1 MLRVSGLP
9 KRSGAP
15 IVDNV
20 RMNQALETAEAPPSA
35 EVSGSDRVGL
45 AAAVVGG
52 IILALLIAAGG
63 ARPVAAVLVLGMA
76 TLIGMQSW
84 RLAVVLALAY
94 LPVEGVLW
102 VALYP
107 HTAPAALAK
116 DFLFVIPAYIGF
128 FYSCMKSKQNF
139 VFPGF
144 PLLAVVLLAGL
155 VLVEIFNPLLS
166 RLLVGLVGAKV
177 WLFYIPMAFLG
188 YQLIRSRSDL
198 DRLLNIMCLVAI
210 VPAVVGIVEAVLYYT
225 GHSSFVY
232 SLYGSAASAATQGM
246 ASINVGGAG
255 FRRVPSTFSFVAQYY
270 IFMTSMV
277 AFGYAWWRRA
287 ADGSWTRRWRLAVWL
302 LFLVAALTS
311 GARGALAFVPLLL
324 IAILLID
331 GRLGVTSIGP
341 IAALGAGLA
350 LMIALVGA
358 SATGTVSD
366 LFVNAR
372 IQIHSVFI
380 TGLREAS
387 HHLFLGSGTGSDT
400 NAARYVSG
408 AFSATGGWQESYLAK
423 SILELGIVGLALVAT
438 VLGTI
443 IVRGLRIRRRLR
455 DPGLIAMASAI
466 LGLMI
471 WGVVY
476 TVKAQYLDFDP
487 LNLYFWLFTGILFKL
502 AVLDRD
508 DAARPERPPEARSS
522 LPPSQ
527 PAKVPQQA

>member
-1 MLRVSGLP
+1 MSQPLDATAPVPRVSVG
-9 KRSGAP
+9 R
-15 IVDNV
+15 
-20 RMNQALETAEAPPSA
+20 
-35 EVSGSDRVGL
+35 SDRL
-45 AAAVVGG
+45 AIGAGVAGG
-52 IILALLIAAGG
+52 IILAVLIAAG
-63 ARPVAAVLVLGMA
+63 AALPVAAVLILGVA
-76 TLIGMQSW
+76 TLIGVQSW
-84 RLAVVLALAY
+84 RLSVLLALAY

-128 FYSCMKSKQNF
+128 FGSCMKSQRNF
-139 VFPGF
+139 DFPGF
-144 PLLAVVLLAGL
+144 PLLPVVLLAGL
-155 VLVEIFNPLLS
+155 VVVEIFNPLLS
-166 RLLVGLVGAKV
+166 RMLVGLVGAKV

-188 YQLIRSRSDL
+188 YHLVRNRSDL
-198 DRLLNIMCLVAI
+198 DRLLKVMCLIAI
-210 VPAVVGIVEAVLYYT
+210 IPAVVGIAEAVLYYT
-225 GHSSFVY
+225 GHTSFVY
-232 SLYGSAASAATQGM
+232 SLYGSAASAATQQF
-246 ASINVGGAG
+246 ASISVGGAG

-270 IFMTSMV
+270 IFMTAMV

-287 ADGSWTRRWRLAVWL
+287 AAGSWDRRWRLLVWL
-302 LFLVAALTS
+302 LFLVADLTS
-311 GARGALAFVPLLL
+311 GARGALAFVPLMM

-331 GRLGVTSIGP
+331 GRLGVSSIGI

-372 IQIHSVFI
+372 NQFHSVFI
-380 TGLREAS
+380 TGLRDAS
-387 HHLFLGSGTGSDT
+387 HHIFLGSGTGSDT

-408 AFSATGGWQESYLAK
+408 AFSAAGGWQESYLAK
-423 SILELGIVGLALVAT
+423 AILELGIVGLALVAT
-438 VLGTI
+438 VFGSI

-471 WGVVY
+471 WGIAY

-487 LNLYFWLFTGILFKL
+487 LNMYFWLFTGVLFKL
-502 AVLDRD
+502 AVIDRG
-508 DAARPERPPEARSS
+508 DAPSERPAEARSS

-527 PAKVPQQA
+527 PVSVPREA

>member
-1 MLRVSGLP
+1 
-9 KRSGAP
+9 
-15 IVDNV
+15 
-20 RMNQALETAEAPPSA
+20 MNQALETAEAPPSA
-35 EVSGSDRVGL
+35 EISRSDRVGIG
-45 AAAVVGG
+45 AAVVGG
-52 IILALLIAAGG
+52 IILGALVAAGA
-63 ARPVAAVLVLGMA
+63 ARPAAAVVILGVA
-76 TLIGMQSW
+76 TLIGVQSW
-84 RLAVVLALAY
+84 RLAVVLALVY
-94 LPVEGVLW
+94 LPVQGLLW

-128 FYSCMKSKQNF
+128 FYWCIKSKQNF

-155 VLVEIFNPLLS
+155 VVAEIFNPLLDS
-166 RLLVGLVGAKV
+166 LLVGLVGAKV

-188 YQLIRSRSDL
+188 YQLVRNRRDL
-198 DRLLNIMCLVAI
+198 DRLLKIMCLTAI
-210 VPAVVGIVEAVLYYT
+210 VPAVIGIVEAVLYYT

-232 SLYGSAASAATQGM
+232 SLYGSAASAATQGF

-287 ADGSWTRRWRLAVWL
+287 AAGSWSRRWRLGIWL
-302 LFLVAALTS
+302 LFLAAALTS
-311 GARGALAFVPLLL
+311 GARGALAFVPLML

-331 GRLGVTSIGP
+331 GRLGVSSIGP
-341 IAALGAGLA
+341 IAALGAGLV
-350 LMIALVGA
+350 LMIALAGA

-372 IQIHSVFI
+372 VQLHSVFI
-380 TGLREAS
+380 TGLRDAS

-423 SILELGIVGLALVAT
+423 SILELGIVGLALIAA
-438 VLGTI
+438 VLGSI
-443 IVRGLRIRRRLR
+443 VVRGFRIRRRLR

-471 WGVVY
+471 WGIAY

-487 LNLYFWLFTGILFKL
+487 LNLYFWLFTGVLFKL
-502 AVLDRD
+502 AVIDRAE
-508 DAARPERPPEARSS
+508 AAPRELPPETKSS

-527 PAKVPQQA
+527 PVRVPQQA

>member
-1 MLRVSGLP
+1 
-9 KRSGAP
+9 
-15 IVDNV
+15 
-20 RMNQALETAEAPPSA
+20 MNQALETAEAPPSA
-35 EVSGSDRVGL
+35 EISRSDRAGIG
-45 AAAVVGG
+45 AAVVGG
-52 IILALLIAAGG
+52 IILGALVAAGA
-63 ARPVAAVLVLGMA
+63 ARPAAAVVVLGVA
-76 TLIGMQSW
+76 TLIGVQSW
-84 RLAVVLALAY
+84 RLAVVLALVY
-94 LPVEGVLW
+94 LPVQGLLW

-155 VLVEIFNPLLS
+155 VVAEIFNPLLDS
-166 RLLVGLVGAKV
+166 LLVGLVGAKV

-188 YQLIRSRSDL
+188 YHLVRNRRDL
-198 DRLLNIMCLVAI
+198 DRLLKIMCLTAI
-210 VPAVVGIVEAVLYYT
+210 IPAVIGITEAVLYYT

-232 SLYGSAASAATQGM
+232 SLYGSAGSAATQGF

-287 ADGSWTRRWRLAVWL
+287 AAGSWSRRWRLAVWL

-311 GARGALAFVPLLL
+311 GARGALPFVPLLL

-331 GRLGVTSIGP
+331 GRLGFSSVGVF
-341 IAALGAGLA
+341 AALGAGLA

-366 LFVNAR
+366 LFTNAR
-372 IQIHSVFI
+372 VQIHSVFI
-380 TGLREAS
+380 TGLRDAS

-408 AFSATGGWQESYLAK
+408 SFSATGGWQESYLAK
-423 SILELGIVGLALVAT
+423 SILELGIVGLALIAT
-438 VLGTI
+438 VFGSI

-471 WGVVY
+471 WGIAY
-476 TVKAQYLDFDP
+476 TVKGQYLDFDP

-502 AVLDRD
+502 AALDR
-508 DAARPERPPEARSS
+508 AAASPPEKGPEARPALQSS
-522 LPPSQ
+522 EPV
-527 PAKVPQQA
+527 KVPQQA

>member
-1 MLRVSGLP
+1 M
-9 KRSGAP
+9 
-15 IVDNV
+15 
-20 RMNQALETAEAPPSA
+20 
-35 EVSGSDRVGL
+35 
-45 AAAVVGG
+45 AVVGG
-52 IILALLIAAGG
+52 VILAVLIAAGQ
-63 ARPVAAVLVLGMA
+63 ARPVAGLLLLGLA
-76 TLIGMQSW
+76 TLVGLRSW
-84 RLAVVLALAY
+84 RLSVILALVY
-94 LPVEGVLW
+94 LPIEGILW

-128 FYSCMKSKQNF
+128 FYSYMKSKQNF

-144 PLLAVVLLAGL
+144 PLLPVLLFAGL
-155 VLVEIFNPLLS
+155 VLVEISNPLLS

-198 DRLLNIMCLVAI
+198 DRLLKIICLTAI

-232 SLYGSAASAATQGM
+232 SLYGSAASAATQGF
-246 ASINVGGAG
+246 AAINVGGAG

-287 ADGSWTRRWRLAVWL
+287 PTGSIIRHFRLAVWL
-302 LFLVAALTS
+302 LFLLAALTS

-324 IAILLID
+324 VAILLID
-331 GRLGVTSIGP
+331 GRLGVSSIGV
-341 IAALGAGLA
+341 IGALAAGLA

-366 LFVNAR
+366 LVSNAR
-372 IQIHSVFI
+372 VQIHSVFI

-408 AFSATGGWQESYLAK
+408 AFSAAGGWQESYLAK
-423 SILELGIVGLALVAT
+423 TILELGIVGLALIAT
-438 VLGTI
+438 VFGSIL
-443 IVRGLRIRRRLR
+443 VRGIRLRRRLR
-455 DPGLIAMASAI
+455 DPGMIAMASAI

-471 WGVVY
+471 WGIVY

-502 AVLDRD
+502 AVLDREE
-508 DAARPERPPEARSS
+508 AAPEKPLPEARSS
-522 LPPSQ
+522 LPRRQ
-527 PAKVPQQA
+527 PVRAPQQA

>member
-1 MLRVSGLP
+1 MSQG
-9 KRSGAP
+9 
-15 IVDNV
+15 
-20 RMNQALETAEAPPSA
+20 LETAEAPPPV
-35 EVSGSDRVGL
+35 EFGRPDRVGVGV
-45 AAAVVGG
+45 AVAGG
-52 IILALLIAAGG
+52 VILALLIAAR
-63 ARPVAAVLVLGMA
+63 AALPVAGVLVLGLA
-76 TLIGMQSW
+76 TLVGLRSW
-84 RLAVVLALAY
+84 RLSVFLALAY
-94 LPVEGVLW
+94 LPVEGILW

-116 DFLFVIPAYIGF
+116 DLLFVIPAYVGF
-128 FYSCMKSKQNF
+128 FYSYMKSGRNF
-139 VFPGF
+139 IFPGF
-144 PLLAVVLLAGL
+144 PLLPVVLFAGL
-155 VLVEIFNPLLS
+155 VVVEIFNPLLS
-166 RLLVGLVGAKV
+166 RLLVGLVGAKI

-198 DRLLNIMCLVAI
+198 DRLLNVMCLVAI
-210 VPAVVGIVEAVLYYT
+210 IPAVIGIVEAVLYYT

-232 SLYGSAASAATQGM
+232 SLYGSAGSAVTQGF
-246 ASINVGGAG
+246 AAISVGGAG

-287 ADGSWTRRWRLAVWL
+287 PTGSLSRNLRLVAWL

-331 GRLGVTSIGP
+331 GRLGISSIG
-341 IAALGAGLA
+341 IFAALGAGLA

-366 LFVNAR
+366 LITNAR

-380 TGLREAS
+380 TGLRDAS

-408 AFSATGGWQESYLAK
+408 SFSATGGWQESYLAK
-423 SILELGIVGLALVAT
+423 SILELGIVGLALIAT
-438 VLGTI
+438 VFGSI

-471 WGVVY
+471 WGIAY

-487 LNLYFWLFTGILFKL
+487 LNLYFWLFTGVLFKL
-502 AVLDRD
+502 AVLEREE
-508 DAARPERPPEARSS
+508 AAPEKRLPEARSS
-522 LPPSQ
+522 LPRSQ
-527 PAKVPQQA
+527 PVRVPQQA

>member
-1 MLRVSGLP
+1 MGI
-9 KRSGAP
+9 G
-15 IVDNV
+15 
-20 RMNQALETAEAPPSA
+20 
-35 EVSGSDRVGL
+35 
-45 AAAVVGG
+45 AAVVGG
-52 IILALLIAAGG
+52 IILGLLIAAGA
-63 ARPVAAVLVLGMA
+63 ARPAAAIVVLGVAM
-76 TLIGMQSW
+76 LVGVQSW
-84 RLAVVLALAY
+84 RLSVFLALVY

-128 FYSCMKSKQNF
+128 FYWCMKSKRNF

-155 VLVEIFNPLLS
+155 VIVEIFNPLLDS
-166 RLLVGLVGAKV
+166 LLVGLVGAKV

-188 YQLIRSRSDL
+188 YHLVRNRSDL
-198 DRLLNIMCLVAI
+198 DRLLKIMCLMAIIPAI
-210 VPAVVGIVEAVLYYT
+210 VGIAEAVLYYT

-232 SLYGSAASAATQGM
+232 SLYGSAAGAATRESS
-246 ASINVGGAG
+246 SISVGGAG

-287 ADGSWTRRWRLAVWL
+287 PIGSAGRHWRLAVWL

-331 GRLGVTSIGP
+331 GRLDFSSIGL

-366 LFVNAR
+366 LFTNAR
-372 IQIHSVFI
+372 VQLHSVFI
-380 TGLREAS
+380 TGLRDAT

-408 AFSATGGWQESYLAK
+408 SFSATGGWQESYLAK

-438 VLGTI
+438 VLGSI
-443 IVRGLRIRRRLR
+443 VVRGLRIRRQLR
-455 DPGLIAMASAI
+455 DPG
-466 LGLMI
+466 
-471 WGVVY
+471 
-476 TVKAQYLDFDP
+476 
-487 LNLYFWLFTGILFKL
+487 
-502 AVLDRD
+502 
-508 DAARPERPPEARSS
+508 
-522 LPPSQ
+522 
-527 PAKVPQQA
+527 

>member
-1 MLRVSGLP
+1 MS
-9 KRSGAP
+9 
-15 IVDNV
+15 
-20 RMNQALETAEAPPSA
+20 QALETSEAPPSV
-35 EVSGSDRVGL
+35 EISRSDRAGIGAAVGGGIIL
-45 AAAVVGG
+45 GVLIAAGAARPAAAVV
-52 IILALLIAAGG
+52 
-63 ARPVAAVLVLGMA
+63 VLGVA
-76 TLIGMQSW
+76 TLIGVQSW
-84 RLAVVLALAY
+84 RLAVVLALVY
-94 LPVEGVLW
+94 LPIEGILW

-116 DFLFVIPAYIGF
+116 DFLFVIPAYVGF
-128 FYSCMKSKQNF
+128 FYSYMKSKQNF

-144 PLLAVVLLAGL
+144 PLLPVLLLAGL
-155 VLVEIFNPLLS
+155 VIVEIFNPLLS

-188 YQLIRSRSDL
+188 YQLVRSRSDL

-232 SLYGSAASAATQGM
+232 SLYGSAASAATQGF
-246 ASINVGGAG
+246 AAISVGGAG

-287 ADGSWTRRWRLAVWL
+287 QDGSWTRRWRLAVWL

-331 GRLGVTSIGP
+331 GRLGVSSVGVIG
-341 IAALGAGLA
+341 ALVAGLA

-358 SATGTVSD
+358 SATGTISD
-366 LFVNAR
+366 LITNAR
-372 IQIHSVFI
+372 VQIHTVFV

-387 HHLFLGSGTGSDT
+387 HHIFLGSGTGSDT

-408 AFSATGGWQESYLAK
+408 AFSAAGGWQESYLAK
-423 SILELGIVGLALVAT
+423 SILELGIVGLALIAT
-438 VLGTI
+438 VFGSIL
-443 IVRGLRIRRRLR
+443 VRGIRIRRRLR

-471 WGVVY
+471 WGIIY

-502 AVLDRD
+502 AVLDRE
-508 DAARPERPPEARSS
+508 DAAAPERPPGARSS

-527 PAKVPQQA
+527 PVRVPQQA

>member
-1 MLRVSGLP
+1 MAARGL
-9 KRSGAP
+9 
-15 IVDNV
+15 
-20 RMNQALETAEAPPSA
+20 
-35 EVSGSDRVGL
+35 
-45 AAAVVGG
+45 
-52 IILALLIAAGG
+52 LAL
-63 ARPVAAVLVLGMA
+63 V
-76 TLIGMQSW
+76 
-84 RLAVVLALAY
+84 Y
-94 LPVEGVLW
+94 LPVEGILW

-128 FYSCMKSKQNF
+128 FYWSMKSKRNF

-144 PLLAVVLLAGL
+144 PLLAVAAARGTGRRRDLQPAA
-155 VLVEIFNPLLS
+155 PP
-166 RLLVGLVGAKV
+166 LLVGLVGAKV

-198 DRLLNIMCLVAI
+198 DRLLNIMCLIAI
-210 VPAVVGIVEAVLYYT
+210 VPAVVGIAEAVLYYT

-232 SLYGSAASAATQGM
+232 SLYGSAASAATQGF
-246 ASINVGGAG
+246 AAINVGGAG

-287 ADGSWTRRWRLAVWL
+287 QDGSCDPPLAPCGL
-302 LFLVAALTS
+302 ALFLAAALTS
-311 GARGALAFVPLLL
+311 GARGALAFVPLML

-331 GRLGVTSIGP
+331 GRLGVSSIGSHRG
-341 IAALGAGLA
+341 ARGGAGVDDRPGRCKRHRHRLRPGHECA
-350 LMIALVGA
+350 QQL
-358 SATGTVSD
+358 
-366 LFVNAR
+366 
-372 IQIHSVFI
+372 HSVFI

-387 HHLFLGSGTGSDT
+387 HHLFLGTGTGSDT
-400 NAARYVSG
+400 SAARYVSG

-423 SILELGIVGLALVAT
+423 SILELGIVGLALIAT
-438 VLGTI
+438 VFGSI

-471 WGVVY
+471 WGIVY

-502 AVLDRD
+502 AVLDREET
-508 DAARPERPPEARSS
+508 PPPQRPPETKSVS
-522 LPPSQ
+522 
-527 PAKVPQQA
+527 PQRVSR

>member
-1 MLRVSGLP
+1 MS
-9 KRSGAP
+9 
-15 IVDNV
+15 
-20 RMNQALETAEAPPSA
+20 QALETAPAPPQV
-35 EVSGSDRVGL
+35 EVGRSDRVGL

-52 IILALLIAAGG
+52 IILALLIAAGA
-63 ARPVAAVLVLGMA
+63 ARPAAALLVLGVA
-76 TLIGMQSW
+76 TVIGVQSW
-84 RLAVVLALAY
+84 RLSVFLALAY
-94 LPVEGVLW
+94 LPVEGLLW

-128 FYSCMKSKQNF
+128 FYSCTKSKRSF

-144 PLLAVVLLAGL
+144 PLLPVVLLAGL
-155 VLVEIFNPLLS
+155 VVVEIFNPRLS
-166 RLLVGLVGAKV
+166 SMLVGLVGAKV

-188 YQLIRSRSDL
+188 YHLVRNRGDL
-198 DRLLNIMCLVAI
+198 DRLLKVICLTAI
-210 VPAVVGIVEAVLYYT
+210 IPAVVGITEAVLYYT

-232 SLYGSAASAATQGM
+232 SLYGSAASAATQGF
-246 ASINVGGAG
+246 AAINVGGAG

-287 ADGSWTRRWRLAVWL
+287 PTGSASRRWRLVVWL
-302 LFLVAALTS
+302 LFLAAALTS
-311 GARGALAFVPLLL
+311 GARGALTFVPLLL

-331 GRLGVTSIGP
+331 GRLGVSSIGV
-341 IAALGAGLA
+341 IAALAAGLA
-350 LMIALVGA
+350 LMIGLVGA

-366 LFVNAR
+366 LVTNAR

-380 TGLREAS
+380 TGLRDAS

-408 AFSATGGWQESYLAK
+408 SFSATGGWQESYLAK
-423 SILELGIVGLALVAT
+423 SILELGIVGLALIAT
-438 VLGTI
+438 AFGTI
-443 IVRGLRIRRRLR
+443 IVRGLRLRRRLR

-502 AVLDRD
+502 AVLDREE
-508 DAARPERPPEARSS
+508 AAPEKRLPEARSS
-522 LPPSQ
+522 LPRSQ
-527 PAKVPQQA
+527 PVRAPQQA

>member
-1 MLRVSGLP
+1 MS
-9 KRSGAP
+9 
-15 IVDNV
+15 
-20 RMNQALETAEAPPSA
+20 QALETVAAPPSV
-35 EVSGSDRVGL
+35 EVSRSDRVGVG
-45 AAAVVGG
+45 AAVIGG
-52 IILALLIAAGG
+52 IILAPLIAAG
-63 ARPVAAVLVLGMA
+63 AALPVAALLILGLA
-76 TLIGMQSW
+76 TLIGLQSW
-84 RLAVVLALAY
+84 RLSVFLVLAY
-94 LPVEGVLW
+94 LPVEGLLW

-128 FYSCMKSKQNF
+128 FYWCMKSKRNF

-155 VLVEIFNPLLS
+155 VIVEIFNPLLDS
-166 RLLVGLVGAKV
+166 LLMGLVGAKV

-188 YQLIRSRSDL
+188 YHLVRNRSDL
-198 DRLLNIMCLVAI
+198 DRLLKVMCLVAI
-210 VPAVVGIVEAVLYYT
+210 IPAVVGIAEAVLYYT

-232 SLYGSAASAATQGM
+232 SLYGSAASAATQGF
-246 ASINVGGAG
+246 AAISVGGAG

-287 ADGSWTRRWRLAVWL
+287 PTGSIIRHFRLAIWL

-311 GARGALAFVPLLL
+311 GARGALAFIPLLL
-324 IAILLID
+324 VAILLID
-331 GRLGVTSIGP
+331 GRLGFSSIGVLV
-341 IAALGAGLA
+341 ALGAGLA
-350 LMIALVGA
+350 LMVGLVGA

-366 LFVNAR
+366 LITNAR
-372 IQIHSVFI
+372 VQLHSVFI

-387 HHLFLGSGTGSDT
+387 HHIFLGSGTGSDT

-408 AFSATGGWQESYLAK
+408 SFSASGGWQESYLAK
-423 SILELGIVGLALVAT
+423 SILELGIVGLALVGAIF
-438 VLGTI
+438 GSI

-455 DPGLIAMASAI
+455 DPGLITMASAI

-471 WGVVY
+471 WGIAY

-487 LNLYFWLFTGILFKL
+487 LNMYFWLFTGVLFKL
-502 AVLDRD
+502 AVIDRGE
-508 DAARPERPPEARSS
+508 APSERPAEARSS

-527 PAKVPQQA
+527 PVSVPQEA

>member
-1 MLRVSGLP
+1 MS
-9 KRSGAP
+9 
-15 IVDNV
+15 
-20 RMNQALETAEAPPSA
+20 QAIETAAAPPSV
-35 EVSGSDRVGL
+35 EVSRSDRAGVV
-45 AAAVVGG
+45 AAVLGG
-52 IILALLIAAGG
+52 IILAGLIAVGA
-63 ARPVAAVLVLGMA
+63 ARPVAAALAVGVA
-76 TLIGMQSW
+76 TVIGLQSW
-84 RLAVVLALAY
+84 RLSVFLVLVY
-94 LPVEGVLW
+94 LPVEGLLW

-128 FYSCMKSKQNF
+128 FYWRMKSKRNF

-155 VLVEIFNPLLS
+155 VIVEIFNPLLS

-188 YQLIRSRSDL
+188 YHLIRNRSDL
-198 DRLLNIMCLVAI
+198 DRVLNVMCLVAI
-210 VPAVVGIVEAVLYYT
+210 IPAVVGIAEAVLYYT
-225 GHSSFVY
+225 GQSHFVY
-232 SLYGSAASAATQGM
+232 SLYGSAASAATQEF
-246 ASINVGGAG
+246 AAISVGGAD

-287 ADGSWTRRWRLAVWL
+287 AVGSWSRRWRLAVWL
-302 LFLVAALTS
+302 LFLIAALTS
-311 GARGALAFVPLLL
+311 GARGALAFVPLLV

-331 GRLGVTSIGP
+331 GHLGVSSIGV

-366 LFVNAR
+366 LFANAR
-372 IQIHSVFI
+372 TQIHSVFL

-387 HHLFLGSGTGSDT
+387 HHIFLGSGTGSDT

-408 AFSATGGWQESYLAK
+408 SFSATGSWQESYLAK
-423 SILELGIVGLALVAT
+423 SILELGIVGLALVAM
-438 VLGTI
+438 VFGSI
-443 IVRGLRIRRRLR
+443 IVRGLRIRQRLR

-471 WGVVY
+471 WGIAY

-487 LNLYFWLFTGILFKL
+487 LNLYFWLFTGVLFKL
-502 AVLDRD
+502 AVIDRGE
-508 DAARPERPPEARSS
+508 APSERPAEARSS

-527 PAKVPQQA
+527 PVSVPQEA

>member
-1 MLRVSGLP
+1 MSQG
-9 KRSGAP
+9 
-15 IVDNV
+15 
-20 RMNQALETAEAPPSA
+20 LETAETPPSV
-35 EVSGSDRVGL
+35 EVSRSDRVGIG
-45 AAAVVGG
+45 AAVVGG
-52 IILALLIAAGG
+52 VILGVLIAAGA
-63 ARPVAAVLVLGMA
+63 ARPAAAVLVLGV
-76 TLIGMQSW
+76 TTVIGLQSW
-84 RLAVVLALAY
+84 RLAVVLALVY

-107 HTAPAALAK
+107 RTAPAALAK
-116 DFLFVIPAYIGF
+116 DFLFVIPAYVGF
-128 FYSCMKSKQNF
+128 FYWCMKSKRNF

-155 VLVEIFNPLLS
+155 VVVEIFNPLLHS
-166 RLLVGLVGAKV
+166 LLVGLVGAKV

-188 YQLIRSRSDL
+188 YHLVRSRSDL
-198 DRLLNIMCLVAI
+198 DRLLKIMCLTAI
-210 VPAVVGIVEAVLYYT
+210 IPAVVGIAEAVLYYT

-232 SLYGSAASAATQGM
+232 SLYGSAASAATQGF
-246 ASINVGGAG
+246 AAISVGGAG

-287 ADGSWTRRWRLAVWL
+287 AIGSASRRWRLVVWL

-311 GARGALAFVPLLL
+311 GARGALAFVPLML

-331 GRLGVTSIGP
+331 GRLGVSSIGVVG
-341 IAALGAGLA
+341 ALAAGLA
-350 LMIALVGA
+350 LMIGLVGA

-366 LFVNAR
+366 LVTNAR
-372 IQIHSVFI
+372 VQLHTVFI

-387 HHLFLGSGTGSDT
+387 HHVLLGTGTGSDT

-408 AFSATGGWQESYLAK
+408 SFSATGGWQESYLAK
-423 SILELGIVGLALVAT
+423 TILELGILGLALTAT
-438 VLGTI
+438 VFGSI
-443 IVRGLRIRRRLR
+443 IVRGFRIRRRLR

-471 WGVVY
+471 WGIAY

-502 AVLDRD
+502 AVLDR
-508 DAARPERPPEARSS
+508 AEAPPPERRPETRSA
-522 LPPSQ
+522 LQPSE
-527 PAKVPQQA
+527 PVRVPQQA